1 MPKRPYIMCDLNG
14 RKVDHIMDFSLVER
28 RTRSRSVFEISVFLA
43 SVAAYLVMLAL
54 SA

>member
-14 RKVDHIMDFSLVER
+14 RKVEHIMDFNLVER
-28 RTRSRSVFEISVFLA
+28 RTRSRSIFEISIFA
-43 SVAAYLVMLAL
+43 AAVAAYLIVLAL